1 MKQIISCFLF
11 KKFFF
16 SRVLTGDE
24 SKNKLLKKNLELA
37 FISIMSIV
45 FVKPIFLKSKDKLL
59 KTEQD
64 SLKNTQNLKNCR
76 LLTNFIK

>member
-1 MKQIISCFLF
+1 MKQTISCFLF

-64 SLKNTQNLKNCR
+64 SLQNTQNLKNCR